1 MRRGGTSLVEMLLAL
16 MLVCGPMLVG
26 VQLIQA
32 NVRWTSRLQ
41 SRMLAQVAL
50 DELLA
55 RLATSPLPQIR
66 AAVAEDASVARE
78 SLNLELKR
86 WPPRVRE
93 ALTSRAASL
102 ARTLHARLDEDV
114 SGYQGLH
121 LLVLSLDLP
130 DGQRVVI
137 RQLVAAR

>member
-1 MRRGGTSLVEMLLAL
+1 MRRRGTSLVEMLLAL
-16 MLVCGPMLVG
+16 ILVCGPMLVG
-26 VQLIQA
+26 VQLVQTNIC
-32 NVRWTSRLQ
+32 WTGRLQ
-41 SRMLAQVAL
+41 VRTLAQVAL
-50 DELLA
+50 GELLA
-55 RLATSPLPQIR
+55 RLATRPLSELR
-66 AAVAEDASVARE
+66 AAVAEDAIAARE
-78 SLNLELKR
+78 SLNLEMKR